1 MFEKIKM
8 SDFLFHNVSE
18 KEKES
23 IKKQAKEI
31 MDKFSEKLERI
42 DKKTD
47 DSFVEREDFERAEE
61 EGKKPDEDFKKRMF
75 ENAPNKDGD
84 FIIGEKKGW

>member
-1 MFEKIKM
+1 M

-31 MDKFSEKLERI
+31 MDKFSKKLERI
-42 DKKTD
+42 NNKTG
-47 DSFVEREDFERAEE
+47 DSFVEREDFEREE
-61 EGKKPDEDFKKRMF
+61 REGKKGNLDFRKRMF
-75 ENAPNKDGD
+75 ENAPNKNDD
-84 FIIGEKKGW
+84 FILGEKKSW

>member
-1 MFEKIKM
+1 M

-31 MDKFSEKLERI
+31 MDKFSKKLERI
-42 DKKTD
+42 NKKTG
-47 DSFVEREDFERAEE
+47 DSFVERDDFEREE
-61 EGKKPDEDFKKRMF
+61 DEGKKPNEDFRKRMF
-75 ENAPNKDGD
+75 ENAPNKNDD
-84 FIIGEKKGW
+84 FILGEKKSWQ

>member
-1 MFEKIKM
+1 M

-31 MDKFSEKLERI
+31 MDKFSKKLERI
-42 DKKTD
+42 NKKTG
-47 DSFVEREDFERAEE
+47 DSFVERDDFEREE
-61 EGKKPDEDFKKRMF
+61 DEGKKPNEDFRKRIF
-75 ENAPNKDGD
+75 ENAPNKNDD
-84 FIIGEKKGW
+84 FILGEKKSW